1 MTEQLTPDI
10 LLSAYRAGIF
20 PMAESA
26 TKKNIFWVDPKYRG
40 IMPLNNFHVSKSLR
54 RAIMKLDYQI
64 SVNTGFEKVIK
75 MCSERHETWINQEII
90 TNYCLLYQSGHAH
103 CLEVWN
109 KEKLIGGIYGVSIGA
124 VFFGESMFSK
134 KNNASKIALAY
145 LVHRLKETGF
155 KLFDTQFL
163 TPHLASLGAIEIPKS
178 KYKVLLDQA
187 IEEVAN
193 FSSASYSPDVSAI
206 AQRRA
211 QTS

>member
-1 MTEQLTPDI
+1 MTGQLTPDI
-10 LLSAYRAGIF
+10 LLSAYRVGIF
-20 PMAESA
+20 PMAKSA
-26 TKKNIFWVDPKYRG
+26 TDKNIFWVDPKYRG
-40 IMPLNNFHVSKSLR
+40 IMPLNKFHVSKSLR

-64 SVNTGFEKVIK
+64 SVNMSFEKVIK
-75 MCSERHETWINQEII
+75 MCAERPETWINHEII
-90 TNYCLLYQSGHAH
+90 TNYCLLYQNGHAH

-109 KEKLIGGIYGVSIGA
+109 NEKLIGGIYGVSIGA

-145 LVHRLKETGF
+145 LVNRLKETGF

-163 TPHLASLGAIEIPKS
+163 TPHLASLGAIEIQKT
-178 KYKVLLDQA
+178 KYKILLFQA
-187 IEEVAN
+187 VEETAN
-193 FSSASYSPDVSAI
+193 FSAANYSPDVSAI

>member
-26 TKKNIFWVDPKYRG
+26 TNKNIFWVDPIYRG

-64 SVNTGFEKVIK
+64 LVNTGFEKVIK
-75 MCSERHETWINQEII
+75 MCSERPETWINQEII

-103 CLEVWN
+103 CVEVWN

-155 KLFDTQFL
+155 KLFDIQFL

-187 IEEVAN
+187 IEEAAN
-193 FSSASYSPDVSAI
+193 FGSASYSPDVSAI
-206 AQRRA
+206 AQRSA